1 MTVGRVEDVGED
13 GLSILFQQYRDSP
26 RLQSLIRSI
35 LAPVQE
41 LEDDAFAMLSVYD
54 LETAV
59 GDQLTKIASL
69 LNEPRAGRSDTE
81 LRRILRVRI
90 RVLRSEGR
98 TRDLQE
104 VALLWEDLVPGID
117 TGAVRVRVREWHPHG
132 VVLTMETEDPTDA
145 PADLLRWL
153 RRAKAASIRLVLVY
167 SVGPDHF
174 RLGDDADAPETDSS
188 RGFGSVYD
196 AGAGAPL
203 AGAIVDP
210 RRVVPPPVYYLVTLG
225 GEGLVTDTGLSLVTL

>member
-1 MTVGRVEDVGED
+1 MTVERIEDVEAD

-26 RLQSLIRSI
+26 RLQSLIRAI
-35 LAPVQE
+35 LGPVQD
-41 LEDDAFAMLSVYD
+41 LEDDTFAMLSVYD
-54 LETAV
+54 LETAA
-59 GDQLTKIASL
+59 GDQLDKIAAL
-69 LNEPRAGRSDTE
+69 LNEPRSGRTDTE

-104 VALLWEDLVPGID
+104 VALLWEGLTPGTD
-117 TGAVRVRVREWHPHG
+117 TGAVRVREWHPHG
-132 VVLTMETEDPTDA
+132 IVLTMETADATDA

-174 RLGDDADAPETDSS
+174 LFGDDADAPEFDSS

-196 AGAGAPL
+196 ATAGAPL

-225 GEGLVTDTGLSLVTL
+225 GDGLVTLSGDSIVTL